1 MTIRTRRETTI
12 AFAIAALAAVLAA
25 INRSYFSSENLIDL
39 FLANVAVLVVALGA
53 TLVIVAGEIDISVGS
68 IFAVS
73 SVAAGAAA
81 AAGVPLWTAA
91 LIACLT
97 GALLGA
103 MNGVLVAYV
112 GIPSIVAT
120 LAAMIGLR
128 DALRWAT
135 EGAWIEHLPAGF
147 QWFGLTAAWFTG
159 AIAAVLIAL
168 VGVIAW
174 MMRHTWVGRAIYA
187 TGSNAEGAR
196 LAGIDPAAI
205 TCGVFVASGLL
216 TAFGAV
222 LNAVRFNQ
230 IPSNGGIG
238 LELRAIAATVVG
250 GAAVTGGRGTVTGTV
265 LGVVLLGAIGPA
277 LTFMGVSAYWERA
290 IHGAIIL
297 AAVSAEAVPRSRS
310 GSRLSTPQRAARTR
324 A

>member
-1 MTIRTRRETTI
+1 MTMRPRRETTI

-25 INRSYFSSENLIDL
+25 VNRSYFSSENLIDL
-39 FLANVAVLVVALGA
+39 LLANVAVLVAALGA
-53 TLVIVAGEIDISVGS
+53 TLVIVAGEIDISIGS

-73 SVAAGAAA
+73 SVAAGVVA
-81 AAGVPLWTAA
+81 AAGLPLSLAA
-91 LIACLT
+91 LVACAT
-97 GALLGA
+97 GAFLGA
-103 MNGVLVAYV
+103 VNGVLVAYA

-135 EGAWIEHLPAGF
+135 QGAWIEHLPAGF
-147 QWFGLTAAWFTG
+147 QWFGLSAGSFTVM
-159 AIAAVLIAL
+159 IAVVLALLVAL
-168 VGVIAW
+168 VGW
-174 MMRHTWVGRAIYA
+174 MTRRTWVGRAIYA

-216 TAFGAV
+216 TAFGAL

-238 LELRAIAATVVG
+238 LELKAIAASVVG
-250 GAAVTGGRGTVTGTV
+250 GAAVTGGRGTIVGTV

-297 AAVSAEAVPRSRS
+297 TAVSAEAFRSR
-310 GSRLSTPQRAARTR
+310 RA
-324 A
+324 